1 METAGKT
8 VEDEELRDALKEN
21 GIGRPS
27 TRAAIIE
34 TLFRRRYIRKERTSL
49 WATPTGVELIGI
61 IHEELLKSA
70 ELTGLWEKKLRMIE
84 RKEYQAQ
91 TFLEELKQMV
101 TDIVTTVLNDKNPR
115 QISVSVE
122 PANKKK
128 GNKK

>member
-34 TLFRRRYIRKERTSL
+34 TLFRRHYIRKERKNL
-49 WATPTGVELIGI
+49 VATPTGVELIGLI
-61 IHEELLKSA
+61 REELLMSA
-70 ELTGLWEKKLRMIE
+70 ELTGRWEKKLRQIE
-84 RKEYQAQ
+84 RKEYEAR

-101 TDIVTTVLNDKNPR
+101 SDIVLTVLGDNEPR
-115 QISVSVE
+115 RMPVE
-122 PANKKK
+122 REPEKKTRR
-128 GNKK
+128 KKQ